1 MLKIEENGNIYILV
15 NFALGDLQNVDLLK
29 ATFPNLIFKGITSYI
44 YTVQVPEG
52 EEAELERL
60 YQYIGFIID
69 PVPYGL
75 NAIEALEVSNISV
88 FHNYPYGEL
97 RGTGTLIGFIDTGI
111 EYTNPLFQNADG
123 TTRIVSI
130 WDQTIPGNSPGNYEY
145 GSQYSQED
153 INRALQAEDPYSV
166 VPSRDEI
173 GHGTF
178 LAGIAAGND
187 QTNPQGYVGGAPD
200 AGIIM
205 VKLRQASERV
215 RSDYLIEEDVPAYQ
229 SNDILTGINYLL
241 QIAFERTQP
250 IVICIGLGTN
260 FGAHN
265 GSDIVEVF
273 LEALALT
280 PNIIIVIAA
289 GNEASSGHHYR
300 GEVALGSS
308 ESIEINVGENESGF
322 VMYLWTASV
331 NRLSV
336 SIKSPLGQ
344 VIERIPILSRQNQN
358 YRFNLEQTLLT
369 VRYIYPDPLSGSEEI
384 IIRLQ
389 APTPG
394 IWTLTVYGEA
404 VVEGI
409 FHVWLPRRDFIQD
422 TTRFLRPDPETT
434 VQIPGTELFSI
445 VVGAYDYVDDSV
457 YVASGRG
464 LTTNSIFKPD
474 LIAPGV
480 NVQGPSLGGGFTTYV
495 GTSTAAA
502 ITASACAL
510 LLQWAVLNNNFP
522 EMNTRIARGILIK
535 GARRQRGVTYPNT
548 IEGYG
553 RLDLQNSIANI

>member
-1 MLKIEENGNIYILV
+1 MLDIEENGNIYILV
-15 NFALGDLQNVDLLK
+15 NYSLGDLKNVDLLK
-29 ATFPNLIFKGITSYI
+29 TTFPNLIFTRITSSIYI
-44 YTVQVPEG
+44 VQVPEG
-52 EEAELERL
+52 REDEFAAL
-60 YQYIGFIID
+60 YQYIGFIVEA
-69 PVPYGL
+69 VPYGL
-75 NAIEALEVSNISV
+75 NAKQALDVSNISI

-111 EYTNPLFQNADG
+111 DYTNTLFQNADG

-130 WDQTIPGNSPGNYEY
+130 WDQTIPGNPPANYGY
-145 GSQYSQED
+145 GSQYNEED
-153 INRALQAEDPYSV
+153 INRALRSQDPFSI

-178 LAGIAAGND
+178 LAGIAAGNN
-187 QTNPQGYVGGAPD
+187 QTNPAGFVGGAPD

-215 RSDYLIEEDVPAYQ
+215 REEYLIDEDVPAYQ

-241 QIAFERTQP
+241 ERAFERTQP
-250 IVICIGLGTN
+250 IVICIGVGKN

-265 GSDIVEVF
+265 GSDIVEIV
-273 LEALALT
+273 LEEISLT
-280 PNIIIVIAA
+280 PNIITVIAA
-289 GNEASSGHHYR
+289 GNEASSGHHYK

-308 ESIEINVGENESGF
+308 EAIELNVGENESGF
-322 VMYLWTASV
+322 IMYLWTASV
-331 NRLSV
+331 NRLSI
-336 SIKSPLGQ
+336 SIRSPLGQ
-344 VIERIPILSRQNQN
+344 VIERIPILSRQSQT
-358 YRFNLEQTLLT
+358 YRFNLEQTVLT

-394 IWTLTVYGEA
+394 IWTLNVYGEA
-404 VVEGI
+404 VVEGV
-409 FHVWLPRRDFIQD
+409 FHIWLPRRDFIKD
-422 TTRFLRPDPETT
+422 TTRFLRPTPDTT
-434 VQIPGTELFSI
+434 VQIPGTQLFSI

-464 LTTNSIFKPD
+464 PTTNGIFKPD